1 MIFQG
6 LITPKIPNVLP
17 KPFFC
22 ICDFCQLRFS
32 LFTIRF
38 YCANSFRKKWTGPT
52 KPCKFVSIDQTL
64 NRHLIICDKSKSA
77 LAGEI
82 RPLINQGLIIGDKSV
97 KYLILGDQSVKY
109 IRYEVSLEIDTGDRG
124 TQEADILPLVSLF
137 NLFWDAVNSVT
148 YGSDT
153 VGDKQCNFKIAD
165 GLNIYGGSRSWQCN
179 METDGANNTQEICK
193 LLIEIVMAHACRRV
207 PKTIVASWH
216 CHPESFC
223 A

>member
-1 MIFQG
+1 MS
-6 LITPKIPNVLP
+6 V
-17 KPFFC
+17 
-22 ICDFCQLRFS
+22 
-32 LFTIRF
+32 
-38 YCANSFRKKWTGPT
+38 
-52 KPCKFVSIDQTL
+52 DQTL
-64 NRHLIICDKSKSA
+64 NRHPVICDKSKSA

-153 VGDKQCNFKIAD
+153 GGDKQCSFKIAD
-165 GLNIYGGSRSWQCN
+165 GLNIYGGSKSWQSN
-179 METDGANNTQEICK
+179 TETDGAN
-193 LLIEIVMAHACRRV
+193 
-207 PKTIVASWH
+207 
-216 CHPESFC
+216 
-223 A
+223 